1 MCPQNCLDFVQ
12 FQLSKLSKL
21 HLFSPPCSA
30 SGQSLRFCRSHPF
43 KSKLFEFRKL
53 SFVFLHLAA
62 QSPGR
67 LRLRKCILWLWILL
81 YFLLFDFWLRIPT
94 FLTRG
99 RRCVVADLLSS
110 ASVITALSPP
120 GNTGQLRTRDAVV
133 LMKNLNILNILGFLK
148 FLIFILTFLATQV
161 Y

>member
-1 MCPQNCLDFVQ
+1 MSSTKEQKGFTLLVGKLCLQNGLDFVQ

-30 SGQSLRFCRSHPF
+30 SGQSLRFCGSHPF

-67 LRLRKCILWLWILL
+67 LRLRKCIFGFEFFCTF
-81 YFLLFDFWLRIPT
+81 YFFPFWLRIPT

-110 ASVITALSPP
+110 AGVITALSSWQHRSAE
-120 GNTGQLRTRDAVV
+120 NQRCSCFDE
-133 LMKNLNILNILGFLK
+133 KS
-148 FLIFILTFLATQV
+148 
-161 Y
+161 